1 MKVKI
6 YCLAFQLVG
15 FLEAKSPVC
24 QLSYHHRP
32 IILQINREMYF
43 YLGLDVKLQ
52 QEIYREMRQRAQVQK
67 LSQSNFYFSS
77 MLASFSDCYHN
88 QAWIKNKVD
97 LIGTSIYGIR

>member
-1 MKVKI
+1 M
-6 YCLAFQLVG
+6 AFQLVG

-67 LSQSNFYFSS
+67 LSQSNFYFSTTQCWLHLVTVITTRPGS
-77 MLASFSDCYHN
+77 K
-88 QAWIKNKVD
+88 IR
-97 LIGTSIYGIR
+97 LI